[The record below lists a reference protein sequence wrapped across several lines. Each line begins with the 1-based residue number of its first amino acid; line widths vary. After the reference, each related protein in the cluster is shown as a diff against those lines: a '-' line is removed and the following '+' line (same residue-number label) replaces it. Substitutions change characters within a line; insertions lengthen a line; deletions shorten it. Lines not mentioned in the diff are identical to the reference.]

1 MLITGH
7 VGIRDLTVHVSSE
20 AEPEYVDALRDKMQA
35 TADIVKAFVHIRAQG
50 QAGPLEEE
58 TLKRVQE
65 TEAEVSHE
73 TILPAIAW
81 WLSMASRTPLSDR
94 NCRWYGRSFVTQS
107 RRRRSSARDLSQLRN
122 AQTGCKAGH

>member
-1 MLITGH
+1 MTRHID
-7 VGIRDLTVHVSSE
+7 IRDLTVHVSSE

-50 QAGPLEEE
+50 QGGPSEEE
-58 TLKRVQE
+58 TLRRVQE

-73 TILPAIAW
+73 TIRTVIAW
-81 WLSMASRTPLSDR
+81 WLSLVSRTLLSGR
-94 NCRWYGRSFVTQS
+94 NCRWYGRSFVTQN

-122 AQTGCKAGH
+122 AQIGCRAGP